1 MRGEIHTGSERTGGL
16 ARKPDGR
23 IGRLPGT
30 KLHPALVNGAAGV
43 VITVRGP
50 PCAVMASP
58 SLTARSLRSIQ
69 LSIRSASGESPQ
81 LSSARNRRQ
90 QSGR

>member
-43 VITVRGP
+43 VITVRGL
-50 PCAVMASP
+50 PCAVMGFIAAHGKIVEIDAIVDP
-58 SLTARSLRSIQ
+58 ERVGKIAAAVLR
-69 LSIRSASGESPQ
+69 EE
-81 LSSARNRRQ
+81 
-90 QSGR
+90 